1 MGKKGKKEPS
11 KQNLRNALKYN
22 NLMKMNHVLANGWVT
37 ALVIL
42 LLDVGVFLLFNY
54 ALNILFQLPTF
65 IRKSVNEKA
74 TIDYSLSNLKVN
86 KEFLQQNSVL
96 YLLLVLFLLF
106 VDIKL
111 IYQIQINFRDF
122 NKGQKGTMRWTT
134 ISEIQE
140 QYKSIPDI
148 GKTVTDYFPGN
159 GGVPICHYEDKYYID
174 NSGVHT
180 LILGITRSGKGEMFV
195 TTMIDIYSRAT
206 EKASMVI
213 NDPKLELCA
222 MSYET
227 LEKRGYEVHVLNLI
241 QPVNSMGFNPLSL
254 ITEFYKKGE
263 IEEAEMLASTFCYS
277 IFNSEDSQ
285 NGQNQYFYDNATY
298 CLSAFIFAM
307 ITDCLE
313 LDRKENEKRKASW
326 ERKKKAFL
334 ELPETEQKEVE
345 ETFSQ
350 IKKLKEGLKHSKD
363 LTEQKEAK
371 EKIKKLEQKVSLYEI
386 GEFVPSCE
394 NEKKITMTSIINT
407 ISELSRIKL
416 DKEGKTSMVDLYF
429 SSRPEMDRAK
439 LLFSAIEITGGESK
453 GSIYST
459 MLSKLLLFTYHS
471 ISKMTAE
478 TTVNI
483 EDIGFGEKPVAIFM
497 GTPDYDHSKDFIA
510 SVFVRQVSFVLSKKA
525 TLTPNGKCK
534 REVIFHLDE
543 VGSMPKIE
551 GFASEI
557 TVALGR
563 NIRYNLFIQSY
574 AQIESKYGDDSKT
587 IIGNCGNQIYIQSSD
602 TDSAEHFSKLV
613 GKETITT
620 FNRLGGKFSLH
631 KTFTEM
637 LEEHPLITPDDLTN
651 MIEGENV
658 INRVMKRT
666 DLRGRDVRPYPIYN
680 RKATGTDMP
689 YRYTFLEKY
698 FPSGRLIS
706 EVTKESRLLVDG
718 NNVFDVKKKVEEII
732 NQYSSGENLDAAT
745 TIQKNM
751 IFTRYK
757 LKPLTEVEEST
768 LLSFFNENIAI
779 LNVTWEEF
787 MECTIDDIFEYL
799 QTINKPIL
807 ALKWQDIVINYFS
820 NQETETVIVENA
832 EEISIN
838 NEELESDYQQKE
850 EVEAED
856 ELDIENKK
864 IASLSNRSDI
874 ISFVWNNGDS
884 DLLDLKEIEEDTD
897 ILEMT
902 VCEARELIPPE
913 WQGYFN
919 NVIERGM
926 K

>member
-54 ALNILFQLPTF
+54 ALNILFQLPAF

-134 ISEIQE
+134 VSEIQE

-416 DKEGKTSMVDLYF
+416 DKEGKTTMVDLYF

-483 EDIGFGEKPVAIFM
+483 EDIGFGEKPVALFM

-510 SVFVRQVSFVLSKKA
+510 SVFARQVSFVLSKKA

-534 REVIFHLDE
+534 REVIFHFDE
-543 VGSMPKIE
+543 FGSMPKIE
-551 GFASEI
+551 GFASAI

-563 NIRYNLFIQSY
+563 NIRYNLVIQSY
-574 AQIESKYGDDSKT
+574 AQIESKYGDDAKT

-602 TDSAEHFSKLV
+602 TDSAEHFSNLV

-666 DLRGRDVRPYPIYN
+666 DLKGRDVRPYPIFN
-680 RKATGTDMP
+680 QK
-689 YRYTFLEKY
+689 
-698 FPSGRLIS
+698 
-706 EVTKESRLLVDG
+706 
-718 NNVFDVKKKVEEII
+718 VFDVKKKVEEII

-751 IFTRYK
+751 IFNRYK